1 MDNILLFSQARQDEA
16 VIRLTGAMMDGSFVD
31 IGAGHPRFG
40 SNTYT
45 LETDFEWRGIL
56 CDKTTESELREERN
70 GLAVFGDAF
79 EVDWHK
85 ECKSIAED
93 SRIDYLS
100 LDIEPPEL
108 TMAVLLRLPL
118 DHVRFKII
126 TIEHDAYRT
135 GRGIR
140 AAMRGVLSEH
150 GYARIASDVCV
161 ECNGKLMPFEDW
173 WVDPQVVDVAMAQSV
188 IDEMKIPLGA
198 NA

>member
-1 MDNILLFSQARQDEA
+1 MDEFLSFSQAMQDEF
-16 VIRLTGAMMDGSFVD
+16 VIRLTGGMMDGRFVD

-56 CDKTTESELREERN
+56 CDMATEADLRSERSA
-70 GLAVFGDAF
+70 LAVFGDAF
-79 EVDWHK
+79 AVDWRK
-85 ECKSIAED
+85 ECEAIAENGL
-93 SRIDYLS
+93 IHYLS

-108 TMAVLLRLPL
+108 TMAALLRLPL
-118 DHVRFKII
+118 EHVRFGII

-150 GYARIASDVCV
+150 GYVRVASDVCV
-161 ECNGKLMPFEDW
+161 DCDGSLLPFEDW
-173 WVDPQVVDVAMAQSV
+173 WVHPAAISV
-188 IDEMKIPLGA
+188 ENATAIVDEMKVPRSE